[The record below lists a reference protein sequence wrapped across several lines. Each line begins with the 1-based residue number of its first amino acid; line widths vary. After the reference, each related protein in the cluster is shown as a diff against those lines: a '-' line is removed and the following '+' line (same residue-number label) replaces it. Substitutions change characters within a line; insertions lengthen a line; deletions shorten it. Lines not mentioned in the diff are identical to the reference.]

1 MHGVSAERKYSLEAY
16 KTMFYL
22 FILEIFKLLFFFF
35 TLDSQEGEGL
45 LHVLKEGVWPL
56 KPISL
61 HTSIVCGSS
70 RLKRSLPDSEMGFDA
85 WSLTSQET
93 SLITEVFVDE
103 VLQLPLFLNTGG
115 FFREGIE
122 RWVSL
127 GKSHNHQV
135 TETLTSSLY
144 SNVFSLN
151 TVCIEKKTPPFSFLF
166 CWTRI
171 LAQFLQT
178 STQLIYLAA
187 YPSSLAVTVVSNH
200 GQQ

>member
-1 MHGVSAERKYSLEAY
+1 
-16 KTMFYL
+16 
-22 FILEIFKLLFFFF
+22 
-35 TLDSQEGEGL
+35 
-45 LHVLKEGVWPL
+45 
-56 KPISL
+56 
-61 HTSIVCGSS
+61 
-70 RLKRSLPDSEMGFDA
+70 MGFDA

-151 TVCIEKKTPPFSFLF
+151 TVCIEKKKTSF
-166 CWTRI
+166 
-171 LAQFLQT
+171 QFLVLLNT
-178 STQLIYLAA
+178 NSGTIPTNFDTAYLL
-187 YPSSLAVTVVSNH
+187 SSLPKFTCCDSGEQPRAAINYGMERFSVKIQDWLQVRK
-200 GQQ
+200 

>member
-1 MHGVSAERKYSLEAY
+1 MVCQLKENIAWRHTKQCFIFLFWKYSS
-16 KTMFYL
+16 FY
-22 FILEIFKLLFFFF
+22 FFFF

-122 RWVSL
+122 RWVCL
-127 GKSHNHQV
+127 GKSHNHI
-135 TETLTSSLY
+135 LRHSHLLFIPMY
-144 SNVFSLN
+144 
-151 TVCIEKKTPPFSFLF
+151 FL
-166 CWTRI
+166 
-171 LAQFLQT
+171 
-178 STQLIYLAA
+178 
-187 YPSSLAVTVVSNH
+187 
-200 GQQ
+200 

>member
-1 MHGVSAERKYSLEAY
+1 
-16 KTMFYL
+16 
-22 FILEIFKLLFFFF
+22 
-35 TLDSQEGEGL
+35 
-45 LHVLKEGVWPL
+45 
-56 KPISL
+56 
-61 HTSIVCGSS
+61 
-70 RLKRSLPDSEMGFDA
+70 MGFDA

-151 TVCIEKKTPPFSFLF
+151 TVCIEKKKKKNHLLSVSCFAEHEFWHNSYKLLHSLF
-166 CWTRI
+166 T
-171 LAQFLQT
+171 
-178 STQLIYLAA
+178 
-187 YPSSLAVTVVSNH
+187 
-200 GQQ
+200 